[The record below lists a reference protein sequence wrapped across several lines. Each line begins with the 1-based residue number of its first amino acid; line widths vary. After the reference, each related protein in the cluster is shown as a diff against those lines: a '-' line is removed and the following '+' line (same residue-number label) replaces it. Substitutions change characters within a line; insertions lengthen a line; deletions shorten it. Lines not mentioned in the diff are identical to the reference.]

1 MSEKRYQISPIELVQ
16 WAEPLFGDEEAPA
29 EGISQ
34 ELVASYE
41 AAAGFRLPAAL
52 RDYLLTCG
60 RASLNDMLHPMHIP
74 DKDAKPF
81 GGHLTFSHDYIE
93 DAMLDF
99 RRHNE
104 TGNEEQERLWALPKE
119 RWGEQQDNY
128 LLFWHENQGCWY
140 AGIRKQDLDQPDP
153 VVYFNDQDTMYHW
166 ASFADSVSSFLLSTI
181 IEVMECETTADIS
194 TFEDPGAIQRVLA
207 EGGVDF
213 QRLCEPYP
221 FPGGR
226 FCHTCLD
233 TGTNTLYVYGE
244 EAENRPAYL
253 KVIKPWEED

>member
-1 MSEKRYQISPIELVQ
+1 MSEKRYQLSPIELVQ

-29 EGISQ
+29 QGISQ
-34 ELVASYE
+34 ELVSSYE
-41 AAAGFRLPAAL
+41 AAAGFQLPAAL
-52 RDYLLTCG
+52 RDYLLACG
-60 RASLNDMLHPMHIP
+60 KASLNESLHPILAP

-81 GGHLTFSHDYIE
+81 GGHLSFSHDYIE
-93 DAMLDF
+93 DAMLDL

-119 RWGEQQDNY
+119 RWGEQLDNY
-128 LLFWHENQGCWY
+128 LLFWRENQGCWY

-153 VVYFNDQDTMYHW
+153 VVYFNDKDDMYSW
-166 ASFADSVSSFLLSTI
+166 APFANSIHSFLLATI
-181 IEVMECETTADIS
+181 LENLEEEADSDEI
-194 TFEDPGAIQRVLA
+194 EDPAKIQEVLSQS
-207 EGGVDF
+207 GVDL

-226 FCHTCLD
+226 FCRTCLD

>member
-1 MSEKRYQISPIELVQ
+1 MSEKRYQLSPIELVQ

-29 EGISQ
+29 QGISQ
-34 ELVASYE
+34 ELVSSYE
-41 AAAGFRLPAAL
+41 AAAGFQLPAAL
-52 RDYLLTCG
+52 RDYLLACG
-60 RASLNDMLHPMHIP
+60 KASLNEILHPILAP

-81 GGHLTFSHDYIE
+81 GGHLSFSHDYIE
-93 DAMLDF
+93 DAMLDL

-119 RWGEQQDNY
+119 RWDEQLDNY
-128 LLFWHENQGCWY
+128 LLFWRENQGCWY

-153 VVYFNDQDTMYHW
+153 VVYFNDKDDMYSW
-166 ASFADSVSSFLLSTI
+166 APFANSIHSFLLATI
-181 IEVMECETTADIS
+181 LENLEEEADSDEI
-194 TFEDPGAIQRVLA
+194 EDPAKIQEVLSQ
-207 EGGVDF
+207 GGVDL

>member
-16 WAEPLFGDEEAPA
+16 WAEPLFGDEEASA
-29 EGISQ
+29 QGISQ
-34 ELVASYE
+34 ELVTSYE

-52 RDYLLTCG
+52 RDYLLACG
-60 RASLNDMLHPMHIP
+60 KASLNEMLHPILTP

-104 TGNEEQERLWALPKE
+104 TGNEEQEQLWALPKE
-119 RWGEQQDNY
+119 RWEELLDNF
-128 LLFWHENQGCWY
+128 LLFWRENQGCWY

-153 VVYFNDQDTMYHW
+153 PVYFNDQDTMYHW
-166 ASFADSVSSFLLSTI
+166 APFANSIHSFLLSTI
-181 IEVMECETTADIS
+181 LENLEEETGSDEI
-194 TFEDPGAIQRVLA
+194 EDPAKIQEVLSQ
-207 EGGVDF
+207 GGVDF

-244 EAENRPAYL
+244 EAENRPANL
-253 KVIKPWEED
+253 KVFNPCEED